1 MSSKQGA
8 QFYGMGTKRKS
19 NLRVI
24 DFFCGAGGFSEG
36 FRQQG
41 FSVVKGI
48 DFWQPA
54 IDTHNLNHGLDDSV
68 KNILDFW
75 GADSSDV
82 EEIENLE
89 DTEFLVGS
97 PSCVS
102 FSLSNRAGKADKTE
116 GVRLIEAYLRV
127 IAVKKH
133 KAHSILKA
141 WYMENVPRSRDF
153 IREQYT
159 FEQLNLAEW
168 AEQNNLK
175 TNIALNVKGAI
186 LNAGDYGAPQERKRF
201 IVGEWIETGEFVKP
215 KPTHKVHKTVADIRG
230 NMPSINETSNTKKKF
245 TDPNYP
251 NIKLGAHQ
259 ITDHFYDTGVHKIE
273 WEKSVFLK
281 TNHPF
286 MGPMAF
292 PEDENRT
299 SRTIMATRLAGA
311 RESILYK
318 SEYEHKE
325 DGEYR
330 LPTIRELASLMG
342 FPYLYQFVGS
352 EATKWKQ
359 IGNSVCPHQS
369 AALAKAL
376 RGKMNLKPVWPSR
389 ISFASLENNYDA
401 IENLNT
407 FKRKDFSLPKRR
419 SQNAKFRRHILKMGN
434 MTVDLMNYHPSGKG
448 AVAQGWH
455 VVAFLGIGQGYGVK
469 VFSPSD
475 KLQIEQSLRN
485 SKIPFDEY
493 KMKVESLPVELSKM
507 QQIYEE
513 DLHIEQNSNP
523 ILLLKSLGKIITSYG
538 CHRDVVNEDI
548 FPQKNSVP
556 LAQLMSAYGLLSIL
570 NNPTGKNHE

>member
-1 MSSKQGA
+1 MSPKQGA

-41 FSVVKGI
+41 FSIIKGV

-75 GADSSDV
+75 GTDSSDV
-82 EEIENLE
+82 EEIESLE

-133 KAHSILKA
+133 KPHSILKA

-168 AEQNNLK
+168 AEQNHIK
-175 TNIALNVKGAI
+175 MNIALNVKGAI

-201 IVGEWIETGEFVKP
+201 IAGEWIETGEFIKP
-215 KPTHKVHKTVADIRG
+215 RPTHKVHKTVADIRG
-230 NMPSINETSNTKKKF
+230 NMPSTNEMSNTKKKF

-251 NIKLGAHQ
+251 SIKLGVHQ
-259 ITDHFYDTGVHKIE
+259 ITDHFYDTGVYEIE

-318 SEYEHKE
+318 SEHKHKG

-376 RGKMNLKPVWPSR
+376 RENMSLKPVWPSKV
-389 ISFASLENNYDA
+389 SFASLKNNSDA

-448 AVAQGWH
+448 AVARDWH

-469 VFSPSD
+469 IFSPSD
-475 KLQIEQSLRN
+475 KTPIEQSLR
-485 SKIPFDEY
+485 SSRIPFDEY
-493 KMKVESLPVELSKM
+493 KMKVESLPVNLSKM

-523 ILLLKSLGKIITSYG
+523 ILLLKSLGDIITSYE
-538 CHRDVVNEDI
+538 CHRDVINEDI
-548 FPQKNSVP
+548 FPQKSNVP

-570 NNPTGKNHE
+570 NNPTEGNHE